1 MGEMPF
7 LRHRFEGFEIVAV
20 QAWPDQVM
28 KASDLFPDVEPAA
41 WEEERLREPR
51 YFVGAD
57 QVKLTQTI
65 IVVLIDGQIVLIDT
79 STPIDLEDAL
89 LLSGLAEAGISP
101 EQVTHVVLTHRD
113 LDHVGGGV
121 VDGKPVYPNARYI
134 MGRTEFEDY
143 QNDFERRHFGTYVAP
158 LLSAGILD
166 VCGDD
171 EEILP
176 GIRFVFT
183 PGHRSG
189 ATSVLVRDQF
199 LCLADTWHV
208 AAQVTHPEWAI
219 KWDSDPVLAAETR
232 EKVVRMAEE
241 NGWVVASPHTPFFGL
256 GRVVV
261 RDGVRVWEPL
271 LDMVDAV

>member
-1 MGEMPF
+1 MPIF
-7 LRHRFEGFEIVAV
+7 RRAFEGFEIVAV

-28 KASDLFPDVEPAA
+28 KASDLFPDVDSVA
-41 WEEERLREPR
+41 WEGEARREPHFFAGSGQLR
-51 YFVGAD
+51 
-57 QVKLTQTI
+57 LTQTI
-65 IVVLIDGQIVLIDT
+65 IVVLIEGRTVLIDT
-79 STPIDLEDAL
+79 STPIDAEDAL

-121 VDGKPVYPNARYI
+121 ADGKPVYPNARYM
-134 MGRTEFEDY
+134 MGRTEFGDY

-166 VCGDD
+166 VRGDD

-189 ATSVLVRDQF
+189 TTSVLVRDQL
-199 LCLADTWHV
+199 LCLADTWHM
-208 AAQVTHPEWAI
+208 AAQVTHPEWVI

-271 LDMVDAV
+271 LDAVAAD